1 MGLLPDTLPGYR
13 PLADVS
19 MLEGI
24 WGTSLAREPGR
35 SYDEMLAGSLKAL
48 YVMGANPAAG
58 ASATQL
64 AALEALDF
72 LVVQDLFLTETARFA
87 SVVLPA
93 VAYVEKDGTFTS
105 TERRVQVVRRA
116 MQPLPGAR
124 ADWEILRGVAR
135 ALGLPWNYTSPGDIL
150 REIARAVPIYAG
162 ASRPALGESG
172 GRWPLNARRTTGASV
187 AGRPEVK
194 ETPFLTWQMLERGVA
209 PGVPVGEG
217 HHELA
222 ARHGQ
227 GE

>member
-1 MGLLPDTLPGYR
+1 MGLLPDMLPGYR

-19 MLEGI
+19 TLEGI
-24 WGTSLAREPGR
+24 WGTSLPREPGR
-35 SYDEMLAGSLKAL
+35 SYDEQLAGGLKAL
-48 YVMGANPAAG
+48 YIMGANPAAG
-58 ASATQL
+58 ASASLL
-64 AALEALDF
+64 AALEKLDF
-72 LVVQDLFLTETARFA
+72 LVVQDLFLTETARYA

-105 TERRVQVVRRA
+105 TERRVQVARQA

-124 ADWEILRGVAR
+124 ADWEILRGVGR

-150 REIARAVPIYAG
+150 REIGRAVPIYAG
-162 ASRPALGESG
+162 ASRPALGELG
-172 GRWPLNARRTTGASV
+172 GRWPLTPRRLPGTNGVS
-187 AGRPEVK
+187 RPGVK
-194 ETPFLTWQMLERGVA
+194 ETPYLTWQMLDRGLT
-209 PGVPVGEG
+209 PGVPVSEG